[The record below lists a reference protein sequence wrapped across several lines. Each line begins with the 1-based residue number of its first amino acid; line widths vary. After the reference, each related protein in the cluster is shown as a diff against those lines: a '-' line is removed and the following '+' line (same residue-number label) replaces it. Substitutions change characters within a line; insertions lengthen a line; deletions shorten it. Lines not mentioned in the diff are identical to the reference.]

1 MANDFE
7 RYLLSCDTLLDEMDY
22 EVQSIVMEEAD
33 AFFHGEKTAEDT
45 AKMIQNRVSILVGE
59 RS

>member
-1 MANDFE
+1 
-7 RYLLSCDTLLDEMDY
+7 MDY

>member
-1 MANDFE
+1 
-7 RYLLSCDTLLDEMDY
+7 
-22 EVQSIVMEEAD
+22 MEEAD

-45 AKMIQNRVSILVGE
+45 AKMIQNRASILVGE